1 MSEDNLALMIKLS
14 LHLVMNQVLSQM
26 GVDRGGLRIQDG
38 TSRVPGGR
46 HQGEA
51 ERWSVE
57 RRRVLRSRRE
67 GMEHLTIERLLEFR

>member
-14 LHLVMNQVLSQM
+14 LHLVMNQVLNQV

-51 ERWSVE
+51 EDGLLSEGECSDQEEKEWS
-57 RRRVLRSRRE
+57 
-67 GMEHLTIERLLEFR
+67 I